1 MSVLY
6 VLRCGV
12 NMGGIFIMLGVCLG
26 VSGGILD
33 MFVFGAY
40 LGIVYIVFDCYG

>member
-12 NMGGIFIMLGVCLG
+12 CMGGVFVLLGVCLG
-26 VSGGILD
+26 VNGGILD
-33 MFVFGAY
+33 IFVFGAY
-40 LGIVYIVFDCYG
+40 LGIVYIVFDCCG